1 MADRIR
7 NMNFKEF
14 DKYYYKKLI
23 WSLTVSRDFRNEIN
37 AYKRILD
44 CSIKI
49 LLDHKKNSKLTEI
62 ENDGHLMVQIILLKS
77 MSLIKLAN
85 GLKYR
90 NELNSTTLN
99 DIYDPFGMGNLVRS
113 QYEAFCNFNNI
124 YIQSINQDEIE
135 LKYYLWVLG
144 GLNSRQRFP
153 SKSPKAIEQKKKEAE
168 IIEQYLDLLH
178 KNSCYNSL
186 TERAKS
192 NLERHIGKREWQ
204 IKVIGDNA
212 FKIPWHEMFSN
223 AGVKHYDEQY
233 NYLSSLSHPSNLSV
247 IQFKQM
253 FEGSKQ
259 EERSDYQSMRVM
271 LTTSKT
277 IMSFLLKDYIT
288 YFKLHTQFDQLPLI
302 DQMLVNVY
310 NRNFRGDE
318 YVLNN
323 TLEKLN

>member
-1 MADRIR
+1 MQG
-7 NMNFKEF
+7 F
-14 DKYYYKKLI
+14 DKENYRRLI
-23 WSLTVSRDFRNEIN
+23 WALTVSKNFRNEIT

-44 CSIKI
+44 CSLKL
-49 LLDHKKNSKLTEI
+49 LLDHKNNSKLTETD
-62 ENDGHLMVQIILLKS
+62 NDGHLLVQIFLLKS
-77 MSLIKLAN
+77 MSLIKLTN
-85 GLKYR
+85 GLRYR
-90 NELNSTTLN
+90 NDLNNTQFN

-124 YIQSINQDEIE
+124 YIQSKSQNEIN
-135 LKYYLWVLG
+135 LKYYLWVLA

-153 SKSPKAIEQKKKEAE
+153 AKSLIAIEQRKKEAD

-178 KNSCYNSL
+178 KNTCFNEL

-192 NLERHIGKREWQ
+192 NIQRCIGKREWQ
-204 IKVIGDNA
+204 VKVTEDNA
-212 FKIPWHEMFSN
+212 YKIAWHEMFSN

-253 FEGSKQ
+253 YEGSKP
-259 EERSDYQSMRVM
+259 EERSDFQSMRVM

-302 DQMLVNVY
+302 DQMLVNAY
-310 NRNFRGDE
+310 NRNFRGRE